1 MIKRNVCLLLS
12 LGLSAF
18 LHAKEPSTVISSDR
32 MKMLRF
38 KDHNEFLFL
47 GNVQIKNVNFSGT
60 CERLWVFSVPS
71 EQGHSWNFNPWF
83 YGTHPVPAKL
93 FTTCY
98 LKFEL
103 VPTHTNEKLQQV
115 GQIKIIVGWKQV
127 HLETED
133 PVSGEKK
140 RSFSDKA
147 VVYPSSGK
155 MILSENPVVYS
166 STQGT
171 FRGGKIVFYR
181 SSKHIQVENATPGQR
196 SQVFLGE

>member
-1 MIKRNVCLLLS
+1 MIKRNLFLLL
-12 LGLSAF
+12 LLVGTL
-18 LHAKEPSTVISSDR
+18 LQAKEPSTVISSDR

-38 KDHNEFLFL
+38 KDHNEFLFI
-47 GNVQIKNVNFSGT
+47 GNVQIKNTNFSGT
-60 CERLWVFSVPS
+60 CERMWVFSVPP
-71 EQGHSWNFNPWF
+71 EQPHAWNFKPWS
-83 YGTHPVPAKL
+83 YGFNFVQAK
-93 FTTCY
+93 FFATCY
-98 LKFEL
+98 LNFE
-103 VPTHTNEKLQQV
+103 TTAGNKNGKLQQV
-115 GQIKIIVGWKQV
+115 GQIKIIIGWKQV

-181 SSKHIQVENATPGQR
+181 SSKHIQVENAAPGPR
-196 SQVFLGE
+196 PRVFLGE

>member
-1 MIKRNVCLLLS
+1 MFVLLGLI
-12 LGLSAF
+12 LSAF
-18 LHAKEPSTVISSDR
+18 LNAKEPSTVISSDR
-32 MKMLRF
+32 MRMLRF

-47 GNVQIKNVNFSGT
+47 GNVRIKNTNFSGT
-60 CERLWVFSVPS
+60 CERMWVFSVPS
-71 EQGHSWNFNPWF
+71 EQSHAWDSKIWLYGFNA
-83 YGTHPVPAKL
+83 THAKL
-93 FTTCY
+93 PTVACS
-98 LKFEL
+98 LNFEAIFGN
-103 VPTHTNEKLQQV
+103 TKAKLQQV
-115 GQIKIIVGWKQV
+115 GQIKVIIGWKQV

-140 RSFSDKA
+140 RSFSEKA
-147 VVYPSSGK
+147 VVYPGSGK

-181 SSKHIQVENATPGQR
+181 ASKHIQVENAEPGKR

>member
-1 MIKRNVCLLLS
+1 MIKRNAFLLLS
-12 LGLSAF
+12 LVLGGF

-32 MKMLRF
+32 MRMLRF

-47 GNVQIKNVNFSGT
+47 GNVQIKNVNFSGS
-60 CERLWVFSVPS
+60 CERMWVFSVPA
-71 EQGHSWNFNPWF
+71 EQAHAWHFDPWF
-83 YGTHPVPAKL
+83 YGFISVQKKV

-98 LKFEL
+98 LKFETTSTR
-103 VPTHTNEKLQQV
+103 THEKLQQV
-115 GQIKIIVGWKQV
+115 GQIRIIIGWKQV

-140 RSFSDKA
+140 RSVSDKA
-147 VVYPSSGK
+147 IVYPSSGK

-181 SSKHIQVENATPGQR
+181 NSKHIQVENAEPGQR
-196 SQVFLGE
+196 SRVFLGE

>member
-1 MIKRNVCLLLS
+1 MIKRNIFVLLS
-12 LGLSAF
+12 LALGAF
-18 LHAKEPSTVISSDR
+18 LQAKEPSTVISSDR
-32 MKMLRF
+32 LKMLRF

-60 CERLWVFSVPS
+60 CERLWVFSVPP
-71 EQGHSWNFNPWF
+71 EQSHAWNFKPWL
-83 YGTHPVPAKL
+83 YGFSAVTEK
-93 FTTCY
+93 FSTTCY
-98 LKFEL
+98 LKFEA
-103 VPTHTNEKLQQV
+103 TSTDTNAKLRQV
-115 GQIKIIVGWKQV
+115 GQIKMIIGWKQV

-140 RSFSDKA
+140 RSVSDKA

-181 SSKHIQVENATPGQR
+181 SSKHIQVENAEPGQR
-196 SQVFLGE
+196 SRVFLGE

>member
-1 MIKRNVCLLLS
+1 VLLS
-12 LGLSAF
+12 LILGVF

-32 MKMLRF
+32 LKMLRF

-60 CERLWVFSVPS
+60 CERMWVFSVPP
-71 EQGHSWNFNPWF
+71 EQPHAWNFKPWL
-83 YGTHPVPAKL
+83 YGFHSIQTR
-93 FTTCY
+93 FSTTCY
-98 LKFEL
+98 LNFE
-103 VPTHTNEKLQQV
+103 TTSTSTNAKLQQV
-115 GQIKIIVGWKQV
+115 GQIKIIIGWKQV

-140 RSFSDKA
+140 RSVSDKA
-147 VVYPSSGK
+147 IVYPGSGK
-155 MILSENPVVYS
+155 MVLSENPVVYS

-181 SSKHIQVENATPGQR
+181 ASKHIQVENAEPGQR
-196 SQVFLGE
+196 SRVFLGE

>member
-1 MIKRNVCLLLS
+1 MIKRICVLLGLM
-12 LGLSAF
+12 LSAF
-18 LHAKEPSTVISSDR
+18 LNAKEPSTIISSDR
-32 MKMLRF
+32 MRMLRF

-47 GNVQIKNVNFSGT
+47 GNVQIKNTNFSGT
-60 CERLWVFSVPS
+60 CERMWVFSVPS
-71 EQGHSWNFNPWF
+71 EQVHSGNFKAWL
-83 YGTHPVPAKL
+83 YGFNAVPAKSPAVACSL
-93 FTTCY
+93 N
-98 LKFEL
+98 FETIL
-103 VPTHTNEKLQQV
+103 GNPKAKLQQV
-115 GQIKIIVGWKQV
+115 GQIKVIIGWQQV

-140 RSFSDKA
+140 RSSSEKA

-171 FRGGKIVFYR
+171 FRGGKIIFYR
-181 SSKHIQVENATPGQR
+181 SSKHIQVENADPGKR